1 MPEIENHQQLSKTI
15 QRGLSRTEYECLGT
29 GKADFL

>member
-1 MPEIENHQQLSKTI
+1 MPEIEKQQLSKTI